1 MLSITPT
8 LAAFSNGVVGR
19 SAVAQR
25 SGAMT
30 MGVESLVG
38 ASEEISGKVWD
49 PLELSKNMLGPEQHL
64 NLVRRPGA
72 APGARRRAA
81 ARFEPLNTRF

>member
-1 MLSITPT
+1 MSVFVSTLSYNAG
-8 LAAFSNGVVGR
+8 LVSR

-25 SGAMT
+25 SAAPL
-30 MGVESLVG
+30 MGVEQLVG